1 MNGVHLPE
9 IHVGDPTKCGD
20 LAVVPLYPERTPFP
34 DGTCDYALA
43 HEAMAAGTV
52 VVSEVSEEGSVCEL
66 IAENLGDRKVF
77 VPEGLELCG
86 AKQNRAVASSVMVAG
101 RSQTRIP
108 VCCVQRGKWEYS
120 SRQFSPGSYCPPT
133 LRHLLKRGGE
143 GIAVVQ
149 RQQAVWQE
157 VRRKHQATA
166 TRSEKENLS
175 DALETHRDR
184 VDDLRCRLPYPM
196 GASGIAVAL
205 GGRIVGIDL
214 YHKPSTLEHL
224 WDRLVEGV
232 ALDALEFCGTG
243 CQADGNEIAVRLY
256 RLKDVEWKRI
266 EPAIGLGEAY
276 HVREG
281 DGSLATALF
290 VEGVP
295 IHVSVSAPLY
305 IKE

>member
-1 MNGVHLPE
+1 MFQYDE
-9 IHVGDPTKCGD
+9 S
-20 LAVVPLYPERTPFP
+20 VP
-34 DGTCDYALA
+34 DYTLA

-66 IAENLGDRKVF
+66 VAENLGDQPVLF
-77 VPEGLELCG
+77 VEGEELKG
-86 AKQNRAVASSVMVAG
+86 AKQNRAVASSIMVAG
-101 RSQTRIP
+101 RNCIRIP

-133 LRHLLKRGGE
+133 LRHLLKRGGD
-143 GIAVVQ
+143 GIAVIQ

-157 VRRKHQATA
+157 VRRKHQVTE
-166 TRSEKENLS
+166 TLSEQENLS
-175 DALETHRDR
+175 DVLETHRDR
-184 VDDLRCRLPYPM
+184 VDDLRCRLPYPG

-205 GGRIVGIDL
+205 GGKVVAADAFD
-214 YHKPSTLEHL
+214 KCSTLEQL

-232 ALDALEFCGTG
+232 ALDALEFGGTE

-266 EPAIGLGEAY
+266 EPAIGLGEACRA
-276 HVREG
+276 RED

-295 IHVSVSAPLY
+295 VHMSVSMPT
-305 IKE
+305 IG

>member
-1 MNGVHLPE
+1 MYVEIPHVRVGEPMQCGGMTVFPLATGLPMFQYDEGLPE
-9 IHVGDPTKCGD
+9 YV
-20 LAVVPLYPERTPFP
+20 
-34 DGTCDYALA
+34 LA
-43 HEAMAAGTV
+43 HEAMAAGTLIV
-52 VVSEVSEEGSVCEL
+52 REVSEEGSVCEL
-66 IAENLGDRKVF
+66 LADNLGDQRVLF
-77 VPEGLELCG
+77 VEGEELKG
-86 AKQNRAVASSVMVAG
+86 AKQNRAVATSVMVAG
-101 RSQTRIP
+101 RSCARLP
-108 VCCVQRGKWEYS
+108 VCCIQRGKWEYS

-133 LRHLLKRGGE
+133 LRHLLKRGAD

-184 VDDLRCRLPYPM
+184 VDNMRCRLRYPE
-196 GASGIAVAL
+196 GKSGIAVAL
-205 GGRIVGIDL
+205 GGRFVEIDL
-214 YHKPSTLEHL
+214 FHKPSTLEHL

-232 ALDALEFCGTG
+232 ALDALEFGDTG

-276 HVREG
+276 RVRED

-290 VEGVP
+290 VDGVP
-295 IHVSVSAPLY
+295 VHMSVSVSA
-305 IKE
+305 IG